1 MIMTKNV
8 TVTAKGKENS
18 MGLLK
23 RFSQKMRS
31 SGVIPRTKSIRYNER
46 DLSFF
51 KKKQE
56 KIRKIEKVV
65 NIERNLKLGKK
76 PKKR

>member
-1 MIMTKNV
+1 MTKNV
-8 TVTAKGKENS
+8 TVASTGKENS

-23 RFSQKMRS
+23 KFSQKMRS
-31 SGVIPRTKSIRYNER
+31 SGVVQRVKSIRYNDR

-56 KIRKIEKVV
+56 KLRKIEKTETK
-65 NIERNLKLGKK
+65 ERNFKLGKK
-76 PKKR
+76 TKR